1 MAYFGDNAIQAWVDF
16 SLAAA
21 AIRDDYNVSSLTD
34 NGTGRFTVFLTTS
47 MANTLYTVVATGSN
61 VYEATLSSSNYNRYA
76 EANVRNSGSISVGC
90 FAPDN
95 GTFVDINYCG
105 VIIVGDLS

>member
-21 AIRDDYNVSSLTD
+21 AIRDDYNISGLND
-34 NGTGRFTVFLTTS
+34 NGTGRFTVNIDTD
-47 MANTLYTVVATGSN
+47 MANELYCVLATGSGA
-61 VYEATLSSSNYNRYA
+61 YGQTLSNTNYNRYA
-76 EANVRNSGSISVGC
+76 EAVVTSASAVSVAC

-95 GTFVDINYCG
+95 GVFVDINYCG
-105 VIIVGDLS
+105 VAILGDLS

>member
-1 MAYFGDNAIQAWVDF
+1 MAYFGDNAIQAWADF
-16 SLAAA
+16 SLEAA

-47 MANTLYTVVATGSN
+47 MANTLFTVVASGSG

-76 EANVRNSGSISVGC
+76 EVNVRNSGSCSVAC
-90 FAPDN
+90 YAPDN
-95 GTFVDINYCG
+95 GVFVDIAYCG
-105 VIIVGDLS
+105 VIFVGDLS